1 MAVEVSAIWYTI
13 SILKPSGSAPTPT
26 PSAEREFPDP
36 PSLLMRH
43 LHYAGCLIF
52 LVLVSQSCAT
62 IPRYQAQSEFLDDTV
77 STTVDSEIARYYL
90 ENYLQGKRTHPS
102 FDEKIDWLYQKQGP
116 AQPSREELKE
126 ISRTFSVDFATL
138 FLADRLWAI
147 EENRTLHK
155 TFNQFLKEKKADPYT
170 PPPHYSS
177 YIVLFVPGWDYVEHG
192 PVTGADLAAPRKLVT
207 ELGIENHL
215 VEISPHG
222 SVEENAHDISTEL
235 IEYSRS
241 GKNIIISG
249 PSSAGPAIHLSL
261 GEQLNQE
268 HLQSVKAWINL
279 GGILQGTPVVDYL
292 QQWPRGW
299 GLNMYMWW
307 RGWDPEELESM
318 AVEPS
323 RKRFERLSISEDLL
337 VINYIG
343 FPLSGQVSP
352 YSQDKYPLFA
362 PEGPNDGLT
371 WLTDAMAPNSLT
383 LIALGRDHFLAQDPR
398 IDEKTVALA
407 KTVIFYL
414 EKDSSAFNLSHL
426 GSNLGNLS
434 RVR

>member
-1 MAVEVSAIWYTI
+1 
-13 SILKPSGSAPTPT
+13 
-26 PSAEREFPDP
+26 
-36 PSLLMRH
+36 MRH

-52 LVLVSQSCAT
+52 LLLVLQGCAT
-62 IPRYQAQSEFLDDTV
+62 IPRYQAQGEFLDETV
-77 STTVDSEIARYYL
+77 RTTVDAEIARYYL
-90 ENYLQGKRTHPS
+90 ENYLQGKRNNPS
-102 FDEKIDWLYQKQGP
+102 FDKKIDRLYQKQGSAHP
-116 AQPSREELKE
+116 TREELKE

-138 FLADRLWAI
+138 FLADRLLAI
-147 EENRTLHK
+147 EENQKLHK
-155 TFNQFLKEKKADPYT
+155 RFNQFLQEKKAEPYS
-170 PPPHYSS
+170 PPAHYSS

-192 PVTGADLAAPRKLVT
+192 HVTGADLSAPRKLVT
-207 ELGIENHL
+207 DLGIENHL

-222 SVEENAHDISTEL
+222 SVEENADYISQEL
-235 IEYSRS
+235 IEYSQT

-261 GEQLNQE
+261 GERLNQE

-292 QQWPRGW
+292 QQWPRSW

-307 RGWDPEELESM
+307 RGWDSDELTSM
-318 AVEPS
+318 AIEPS
-323 RKRFERLSISEDLL
+323 RKRFERLSISEDVLI
-337 VINYIG
+337 INYIG
-343 FPLSGQVSP
+343 FPLSGQVSQ

-371 WLTDAMAPNSLT
+371 WLTDAMAPNSMT
-383 LIALGRDHFLAQDPR
+383 LIALGNDHFLAQDPR

-414 EKDSSAFNLSHL
+414 EKDYGAFTLYQEMTD
-426 GSNLGNLS
+426 
-434 RVR
+434 RREPF